1 MVEPV
6 GRQSMELS
14 LRYISKRFS
23 WPLRQTGFL
32 LSLRAFVNFVLLLG
46 ILPAW
51 PFYLTERLHFS
62 AKTKDLTL
70 ARYSAVMLL
79 VGASVFAA
87 SPTVGLTIIGSVIF
101 TLGGGFVALTR
112 SLITTLVDKEHI
124 ARLYAAIAIVE
135 ILSSLAAGPSIAAL
149 YAAGL
154 KLKGPWLTL
163 SFYVL
168 ASLCFVSGL
177 GVWCLGLLRKPQEE
191 MPYGDEDRDTIIG
204 NTVFLETDPTEAGII
219 NTV

>member
-1 MVEPV
+1 MA
-6 GRQSMELS
+6 
-14 LRYISKRFS
+14 
-23 WPLRQTGFL
+23 L
-32 LSLRAFVNFVLLLG
+32 L
-46 ILPAW
+46 P
-51 PFYLTERLHFS
+51 
-62 AKTKDLTL
+62 D
-70 ARYSAVMLL
+70 
-79 VGASVFAA
+79 GA
-87 SPTVGLTIIGSVIF
+87 F
-101 TLGGGFVALTR
+101 TLLCEDERPYTCSIFCSHDSRWRFCLRRKSHGWAHNHWLGDLYLRRRFCRSTR

-204 NTVFLETDPTEAGII
+204 NTVFLETDTTEAGII